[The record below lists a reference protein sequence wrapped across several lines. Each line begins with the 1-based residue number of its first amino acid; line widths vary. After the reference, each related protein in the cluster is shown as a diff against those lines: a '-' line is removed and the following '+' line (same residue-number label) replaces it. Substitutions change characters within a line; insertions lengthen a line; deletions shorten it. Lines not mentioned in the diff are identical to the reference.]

1 MTPGTSTK
9 RTFRLAPV
17 IGRVALATTAVA
29 LLLTGTTALANKP
42 SNSSPAATVG
52 LSGDPSFAGVA
63 NFAVSYSP
71 SKWVQE
77 MSVTCSVNGQQVL
90 LDVHTQSMTAWTA
103 FALWSQPW
111 ADAGGGAASCLTSLY
126 YYTWQGHTETGV
138 VYEAETS
145 FVTT

>member
-1 MTPGTSTK
+1 MNPGTSTK

-29 LLLTGTTALANKP
+29 LLLTGSTALANKP
-42 SNSSPAATVG
+42 SNSSTTASVA
-52 LSGDPSFAGVA
+52 LSGDPSFNGVA
-63 NFAVSYSP
+63 NFAVSYAP
-71 SKWVQE
+71 SKSVQE
-77 MSVTCSVNGQQVL
+77 MSVSCSVNGQQVY
-90 LDVHTQSMTAWTA
+90 LDVHTQSQTNWTA

-111 ADAGGGAASCLTSLY
+111 QDAGGGSASCTTALY

-138 VYEAETS
+138 VNEAETG